1 MCDQYTPQPVYVE
14 TVGLATAQVYHH
26 KGVYS
31 LFLVGDQ
38 VACFLG
44 NATSLHD
51 CQEEIKSLKEL
62 SRDLVES
69 PVVL

>member
-1 MCDQYTPQPVYVE
+1 MSDQSTSQPVYAE
-14 TVGLATAQVYHH
+14 TVGLATAEVYHY

-44 NATSLHD
+44 NATSLDD

-62 SRDLVES
+62 SGHLVKS
-69 PVVL
+69 AALL